1 MNYLIFIVL
10 ICIIL
15 FSTLKFKINPFY
27 SLIISAFIAGIG
39 FGFDIT
45 KSIKLIVEG
54 FTNILIG
61 IGPLIPIAQFL
72 KINQNSALIFT
83 GIVSLMVFIN
93 YSYKL
98 FPTIE
103 DVERKSYGTIF
114 YCLSLLILIYLF
126 WDKDPY
132 ALISGFFIMT
142 FGDGLA
148 GLIGKSF
155 NSKSWIFFKQRKSLY
170 GTITMFLTSLI
181 VVCSIGYSQQNS
193 LNLNYFTIAFIATLL
208 EQFSVLGIDNF
219 IVPISSALFFNFLI
233 TS

>member
-1 MNYLIFIVL
+1 MIKFTVILLYLFLIFLISSVFKNSNEDSKEIVRK
-10 ICIIL
+10 IIH
-15 FSTLKFKINPFY
+15 
-27 SLIISAFIAGIG
+27 
-39 FGFDIT
+39 
-45 KSIKLIVEG
+45 
-54 FTNILIG
+54 IG

-93 YSYKL
+93 YNYKL

-103 DVERKSYGTIF
+103 DVERKSYGTLF
-114 YCLSLLILIYLF
+114 YCLSLFILIYLF

-155 NSKSWIFFKQRKSLY
+155 NSKSWIFFKQKKSLY

-208 EQFSVLGIDNF
+208 EQFSILGIDNF
-219 IVPISSALFFNFLI
+219 IVPISSALFFNFFI

>member
-1 MNYLIFIVL
+1 LIKFTVIL
-10 ICIIL
+10 LYL
-15 FSTLKFKINPFY
+15 FSIFLISIVFKKYNKD
-27 SLIISAFIAGIG
+27 SREVVRKIIH
-39 FGFDIT
+39 
-45 KSIKLIVEG
+45 
-54 FTNILIG
+54 IG

-72 KINQNSALIFT
+72 EINQNSALIFT

-93 YSYKL
+93 YNYKL

-103 DVERKSYGTIF
+103 DVERKSYGTLF
-114 YCLSLLILIYLF
+114 YCLSLFILIYFF

-155 NSKSWIFFKQRKSLY
+155 NSKSWIFFRQKKSLF
-170 GTITMFLTSLI
+170 GTLTMFSTSLI
-181 VVCSIGYSQQNS
+181 VVCSIGYAQQNS
-193 LNLNYFTIAFIATLL
+193 LNLNYFTIAFFATLL

-219 IVPISSALFFNFLI
+219 IVPISSALFFNFFI
-233 TS
+233 TN

>member
-1 MNYLIFIVL
+1 LIKFIVIL
-10 ICIIL
+10 LYIFSIFLLSIVFKKYNEDSREIVRKIIH
-15 FSTLKFKINPFY
+15 
-27 SLIISAFIAGIG
+27 
-39 FGFDIT
+39 
-45 KSIKLIVEG
+45 
-54 FTNILIG
+54 IG

-83 GIVSLMVFIN
+83 GIVSLMVLTN
-93 YSYKL
+93 YNYKL

-103 DVERKSYGTIF
+103 DVERKSYGTLF

-155 NSKSWIFFKQRKSLY
+155 NSKSWIFFKQKKSLY

-181 VVCSIGYSQQNS
+181 VVFSIGYSQQNS

>member
-1 MNYLIFIVL
+1 MIKFTVILLY
-10 ICIIL
+10 L
-15 FSTLKFKINPFY
+15 FSIFLISIVFKKYNEDSKEIVRK
-27 SLIISAFIAGIG
+27 IIH
-39 FGFDIT
+39 
-45 KSIKLIVEG
+45 
-54 FTNILIG
+54 IG
-61 IGPLIPIAQFL
+61 IGPLIPIALFL

-93 YSYKL
+93 YNYKI

-103 DVERKSYGTIF
+103 DVERKSYGTLF
-114 YCLSLLILIYLF
+114 YCLSLFILIYLF

-148 GLIGKSF
+148 GVIGKSF
-155 NSKSWIFFKQRKSLY
+155 NSKSWIFFKQKKSLY

-181 VVCSIGYSQQNS
+181 VVCSIGYSQKNS

-208 EQFSVLGIDNF
+208 EQFSILGIDNF

>member
-1 MNYLIFIVL
+1 LIKFAVIFLYLF
-10 ICIIL
+10 
-15 FSTLKFKINPFY
+15 
-27 SLIISAFIAGIG
+27 LIISVSVVFKK
-39 FGFDIT
+39 FNDDS
-45 KSIKLIVEG
+45 KEIVRK
-54 FTNILIG
+54 IIHIG

-72 KINQNSALIFT
+72 KIDQNSALTFT
-83 GIVSLMVFIN
+83 GIVSLMVLIN
-93 YSYKL
+93 YTYKL

-103 DVERKSYGTIF
+103 DVERKSYGTLF
-114 YCLSLLILIYLF
+114 YCLSLFILIYLF

-155 NSKSWIFFKQRKSLY
+155 NSKSWILFNQKKSLF

-181 VVCSIGYSQQNS
+181 VVCSIGYAQQNS
-193 LNLNYFTIAFIATLL
+193 LNLNYFTIAFFATLL

-219 IVPISSALFFNFLI
+219 IVPISSALFFNFFL
-233 TS
+233 SS